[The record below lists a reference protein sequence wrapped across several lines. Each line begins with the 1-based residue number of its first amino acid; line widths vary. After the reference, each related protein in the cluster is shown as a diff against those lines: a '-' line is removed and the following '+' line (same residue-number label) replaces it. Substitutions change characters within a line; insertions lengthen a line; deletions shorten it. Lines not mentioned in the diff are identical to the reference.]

1 MEIITKMNEYD
12 YSQIELLRLQTA
24 TQLTTVFINKSR
36 AITQEE
42 LRKIIDDAF
51 IATEYLLEKCKTPQ
65 DRKVRVPEGQNIY
78 LIDGSF
84 YYEYTNQEGNQVR
97 TKLGE

>member
-1 MEIITKMNEYD
+1 MNKYD
-12 YSQIELLRLQTA
+12 YNSIELLRLQTL
-24 TQLTTVFINKSR
+24 TQLTQAFIIQSR
-36 AITQEE
+36 LLTHEE
-42 LRKIIDDAF
+42 VKEIIDAAF

-65 DRKVRVPEGQNIY
+65 DEKVRVPEGQNIY

-84 YYEYTNQEGNQVR
+84 YYEYTNQDGDLSR